1 MPEDQAAGRPAKALR
16 EAEAKGHFEAE
27 GWRVRK
33 DGSRFWANAVV
44 EPIRDGQ
51 GRLIGF
57 AKVTRDITERMAAQ
71 EALRESERRFR
82 LLVEGVVDYAIYML
96 DPAGIIT
103 NWNAGAERMKGYR
116 PDEIIGQHFS
126 RFYGKE
132 DRAAG
137 LPARVLETARR
148 EGRYEAEAWRFR
160 KDGSRF
166 WASVTL
172 DAIRDESGELLG
184 FAKITRDITER
195 RAAQEALRESE
206 RQLRLLVRGVTD
218 YALYMLDPNGV
229 VTSWNAGGERL
240 KGYTADEIVG
250 QHFSRFYTEHERSA
264 GLPARALHIAAAEGR
279 FEAEGWRVRKDGSL
293 FWANVIVDPIFDDDG
308 SLVGFAKITRDITE
322 RREAQLALQAAQAQR
337 AQTQKM
343 EALGQLTGGVAHD
356 FNNLL
361 MIVSGHVH
369 TLKKLVADD
378 QKGVRAA
385 EAIELAAR
393 RGELLTRQLL
403 SFSRRQM
410 LTPVVAGVGERLEAV
425 RPLIASSIGA
435 QVRLAAVVPPELWPV
450 RVDLAEF
457 ELALINLAL
466 NARDAMP
473 EGGMI
478 TLSAE
483 NATLQPADTRL
494 GLKGDFVAITVADT
508 GSGIAPDHPAAGV
521 RPVLHDEAAGQGD
534 RPRAVAGARLR
545 APVRRHA
552 RHRERAREGDA
563 GDALPAAV
571 ARPGSRSA
579 RPRRRRT
586 PTPAERCCSSRTI
599 PTSPRRARCCWSS
612 SATRSTGP
620 ATPRPRF
627 ARSRRASS
635 ISSSATS
642 SWRAPWTG
650 SGSPAHPPAPSDAS
664 GAAGHRLQQRR
675 RVRRDRVHRAAQAL
689 RARRARARGGK
700 ARRRSAAADEPR
712 APARREAGW
721 PGKAGAVVKRDD
733 VRRSRHPAP
742 RQSLFPKNSE
752 TMAFADDELHGC
764 RARHDE
770 TKLRMALAQCR
781 RRGDKRA
788 ARRIRLRQPE
798 GRFVETVGKLAEG
811 GAATQAR
818 GRSEAASRS
827 RSGGCMPFL

>member
-1 MPEDQAAGRPAKALR
+1 MTAEAQSPAIDDGLRLQLLIDAVTDYAIYMLDPAGFIVSWNSGAQKLKGYRPAEIIGQHFSKFFMPEDQAAGRPAKALR

-148 EGRYEAEAWRFR
+148 EGRYEAEAWRIR

-264 GLPARALHIAAAEGR
+264 GLPARALRIAAAEGR

-393 RGELLTRQLL
+393 RGESLTRQLL

-473 EGGMI
+473 TGGTLTISTARGDGDTVLLSVSDTGTGMSAEVADRAFEPFFTDKPEGKGTGLGLAMVYGVI
-478 TLSAE
+478 TGAGGNVDLETAEGEGTTLTLSLP
-483 NATLQPADTRL
+483 ATDEPAPEEPELTPEVAAGRGETVLLVEDADALRDLTRRILGEAGYTVLEARNGVQAVRIVARQGPIDLLVSDIVMPGMSGRDLALRLREKDPALPIVFMSGYTDDALLGGDFTTTRL
-494 GLKGDFVAITVADT
+494 LPKPFDAEQ
-508 GSGIAPDHPAAGV
+508 
-521 RPVLHDEAAGQGD
+521 LL
-534 RPRAVAGARLR
+534 RAVREELDRSISAR
-545 APVRRHA
+545 APR
-552 RHRERAREGDA
+552 D
-563 GDALPAAV
+563 
-571 ARPGSRSA
+571 
-579 RPRRRRT
+579 
-586 PTPAERCCSSRTI
+586 
-599 PTSPRRARCCWSS
+599 
-612 SATRSTGP
+612 
-620 ATPRPRF
+620 
-627 ARSRRASS
+627 
-635 ISSSATS
+635 
-642 SWRAPWTG
+642 
-650 SGSPAHPPAPSDAS
+650 SD
-664 GAAGHRLQQRR
+664 G
-675 RVRRDRVHRAAQAL
+675 
-689 RARRARARGGK
+689 
-700 ARRRSAAADEPR
+700 
-712 APARREAGW
+712 
-721 PGKAGAVVKRDD
+721 
-733 VRRSRHPAP
+733 
-742 RQSLFPKNSE
+742 
-752 TMAFADDELHGC
+752 
-764 RARHDE
+764 
-770 TKLRMALAQCR
+770 
-781 RRGDKRA
+781 
-788 ARRIRLRQPE
+788 
-798 GRFVETVGKLAEG
+798 
-811 GAATQAR
+811 
-818 GRSEAASRS
+818 
-827 RSGGCMPFL
+827 